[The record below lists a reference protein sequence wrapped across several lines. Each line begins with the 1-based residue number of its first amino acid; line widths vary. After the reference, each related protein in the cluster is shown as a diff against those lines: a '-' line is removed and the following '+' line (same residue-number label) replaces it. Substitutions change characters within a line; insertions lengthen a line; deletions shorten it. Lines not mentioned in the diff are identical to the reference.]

1 VAVAVV
7 SNLDYGGAQR
17 QVIELANE
25 MDPQRFEVHVC
36 SLDRHL
42 PLANT
47 LRLGRD
53 RHHVIQKRWK
63 FDAWVVFRLARLL
76 RSLQA
81 DVVHGFLHDAEIA
94 SRLAGRLAK
103 RPVVIGSERNTNY
116 HIKRRQLLAYRLTR
130 KCHDLTIANSNAGA
144 DYNSRMLHQPRNCYR
159 VVHNGVNVDR
169 FQPRSGT
176 ALRAELGVPP
186 DELLVGMFASFKPQ
200 KNHPLLLRAARRVL
214 TQFPRMRLLFVGD
227 DLYLGLSQAAD
238 FKRAVCALVEEL
250 DLSQRCLFAGN
261 RVDVERYYNA
271 CDFTVLS
278 SLYEGTPNVVLE
290 SMASGVPVIASDVS
304 DNALVIPNG
313 QAGLVVPS
321 EDEHSLAE
329 GMLRMLKDAAL
340 RERMGRFAR
349 EWALQEFSGR
359 RLAEKTADVYEEA
372 MALRHATC
380 SERH

>member
-1 VAVAVV
+1 
-7 SNLDYGGAQR
+7 
-17 QVIELANE
+17 
-25 MDPQRFEVHVC
+25 
-36 SLDRHL
+36 
-42 PLANT
+42 
-47 LRLGRD
+47 
-53 RHHVIQKRWK
+53 
-63 FDAWVVFRLARLL
+63 
-76 RSLQA
+76 
-81 DVVHGFLHDAEIA
+81 
-94 SRLAGRLAK
+94 
-103 RPVVIGSERNTNY
+103 
-116 HIKRRQLLAYRLTR
+116 
-130 KCHDLTIANSNAGA
+130 
-144 DYNSRMLHQPRNCYR
+144 

-290 SMASGVPVIASDVS
+290 SMASGVPVIATDVS
-304 DNALVIPNG
+304 DNALVIPSG